1 MAFEQDSFRDLV
13 DDFAVSRS
21 LCLGHHRLDN
31 PSQVFQS
38 GGPRLFDV
46 PGDQGFDPGFVQ
58 WCGKVRFDDR
68 QFPLLPLR
76 QIFPPALAV
85 AFNRLPPLFGV
96 RGQDV
101 DGLLVVEV
109 IVPAP
114 AGTEFHLAF
123 QNLRLKHPQSAQGQ
137 FLSRFQGPLHILLQ
151 CAPEIHDPSLP
162 AEFAPLEEY
171 VTFSRMLRVFCDF
184 DGTIT
189 DRDSIVFLTES
200 FGDGPDFREDVLL
213 RIVSGEITVFEAIEH
228 ELATVRVQW
237 EEALGVLLAEIRID
251 PFFESFVEWC
261 RDQGVPL
268 SILSSGMRPVV
279 EAFHVRKDRRRAGVA
294 HGRGSGRR

>member
-1 MAFEQDSFRDLV
+1 M
-13 DDFAVSRS
+13 
-21 LCLGHHRLDN
+21 
-31 PSQVFQS
+31 
-38 GGPRLFDV
+38 
-46 PGDQGFDPGFVQ
+46 
-58 WCGKVRFDDR
+58 
-68 QFPLLPLR
+68 
-76 QIFPPALAV
+76 
-85 AFNRLPPLFGV
+85 
-96 RGQDV
+96 
-101 DGLLVVEV
+101 
-109 IVPAP
+109 
-114 AGTEFHLAF
+114 
-123 QNLRLKHPQSAQGQ
+123 
-137 FLSRFQGPLHILLQ
+137 
-151 CAPEIHDPSLP
+151 P

-200 FGDGPDFREDVLL
+200 FGGGADFREDVLL

-279 EAFHVRKDRRRAGVA
+279 EAFVGRFDVPIFAHSVEFGPEGWRYRREAENDKPALLAAVPEGDEVVYIGDGTSDVAAIPLVDHLFAKEGRFLAEHCRANHIAFTPFRDFAEIRAAVAQLLVRS
-294 HGRGSGRR
+294 RGENRTGN